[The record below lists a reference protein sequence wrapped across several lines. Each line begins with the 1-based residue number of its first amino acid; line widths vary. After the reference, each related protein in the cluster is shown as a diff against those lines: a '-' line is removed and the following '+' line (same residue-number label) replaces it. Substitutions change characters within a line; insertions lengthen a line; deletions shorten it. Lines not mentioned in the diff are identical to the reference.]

1 MVARIGL
8 DGSVPKRLIASNCIE
23 EKGFS
28 RLECR
33 FQRIPE
39 EFFGLERVRSQCC
52 VMAEGRGL
60 ELNSLGGEPRNPSG
74 CCGEARLEAGPQA
87 FAGARRAE
95 IARIVIVVPPEKD
108 KDALPGSA
116 SGPFS

>member
-1 MVARIGL
+1 MFARIGL
-8 DGSVPKRLIASNCIE
+8 DASVPKRRIASNCLE

-39 EFFGLERVRSQCC
+39 GFFGLERVRSQCC

-60 ELNSLGGEPRNPSG
+60 EPTVGIPSNTNGYSLQPTWAQSRMPMD
-74 CCGEARLEAGPQA
+74 
-87 FAGARRAE
+87 
-95 IARIVIVVPPEKD
+95 RIVSGACV
-108 KDALPGSA
+108 SFFHA
-116 SGPFS
+116 SHAASTMAS

>member
-52 VMAEGRGL
+52 VMAEGEGF
-60 ELNSLGGEPRNPSG
+60 GPAVVFPREFSG
-74 CCGEARLEAGPQA
+74 K
-87 FAGARRAE
+87 GAR
-95 IARIVIVVPPEKD
+95 
-108 KDALPGSA
+108 G
-116 SGPFS
+116 

>member
-8 DGSVPKRLIASNCIE
+8 DASVPKRRIASNCIE

-39 EFFGLERVRSQCC
+39 GFFGLERVRSQCC

-60 ELNSLGGEPRNPSG
+60 ELNSLGGVLINPAG
-74 CCGEARLEAGPQA
+74 CCGVAKLEAGPQA
-87 FAGARRAE
+87 FDGARRGRDWVCFLE
-95 IARIVIVVPPEKD
+95 
-108 KDALPGSA
+108 LCL
-116 SGPFS
+116 FL

>member
-52 VMAEGRGL
+52 VMAETVSVEIVILLASRCFKK
-60 ELNSLGGEPRNPSG
+60 PI
-74 CCGEARLEAGPQA
+74 
-87 FAGARRAE
+87 FAGLY
-95 IARIVIVVPPEKD
+95 P
-108 KDALPGSA
+108 
-116 SGPFS
+116 

>member
-8 DGSVPKRLIASNCIE
+8 DGSVPKRRIASNCIE

-52 VMAEGRGL
+52 VMADGKGF
-60 ELNSLGGEPRNPSG
+60 GPAVVFPREFSG
-74 CCGEARLEAGPQA
+74 K
-87 FAGARRAE
+87 GARHQIMRTWLFRDGRPKFE
-95 IARIVIVVPPEKD
+95 HMQLSD
-108 KDALPGSA
+108 
-116 SGPFS
+116 